1 MYVIMLDRLQS
12 KYPDQWPI
20 SGMSD
25 NPKTLED
32 QKQHDGNPAL
42 VPKSLYNMTE
52 WDSKHNVTLKNVIT
66 GETDCGKIYAAG
78 PVSP

>member
-1 MYVIMLDRLQS
+1 MIMLDRFLS
-12 KYPDQWPI
+12 KYPDHWPI

-42 VPKSLYNMTE
+42 VPKRLYTMTE
-52 WDSKHNVTLKNVIT
+52 CNSKHKVTLKNVIT
-66 GETDCGKIYAAG
+66 GEIDSGKIYAAG
-78 PVSP
+78 PVSL